1 MIRKGVSVNVLPVK
15 SFVMDTEESLG
26 GKEMVLQEIS
36 SGVLGVLSLEGM

>member
-1 MIRKGVSVNVLPVK
+1 MIRKGVSAKVLPVR
-15 SFVMDTEESLG
+15 SLVMDTEESLG